1 MDLSAEQRDALS
13 RCEAI
18 LTGVG
23 LSPRVLD
30 TSPSPS
36 RASSRAST
44 PSTPSSYI
52 SSFDCPPCPAVLASQ
67 YIPPPARLFTRE
79 ERDCHA
85 NRVTRRT
92 YVDGI
97 IEHPLDA
104 IVEYPQTGSRDGE
117 SIAHIFTVDPLN
129 FFHPKSSFQYSLGDT
144 HGGQADI
151 KCHLLRDES
160 GNTPVLCNKVRL
172 SCEYHMREHNIC

>member
-13 RCEAI
+13 HCEAI

-23 LSPRVLD
+23 LLPRVLD

-36 RASSRAST
+36 HTSSRAST

-52 SSFDCPPCPAVLASQ
+52 SSFDCPPCPAVLASR

-85 NRVTRRT
+85 NRVTRRM

-104 IVEYPQTGSRDGE
+104 IVKYPQTGSHHSK
-117 SIAHIFTVDPLN
+117 SIAHIFTSVQLSFTLSDLHLSLTNLDHLRRIINVLCTEKYPDGTGFEGN
-129 FFHPKSSFQYSLGDT
+129 DSSFCVPLIMIN
-144 HGGQADI
+144 DI
-151 KCHLLRDES
+151 
-160 GNTPVLCNKVRL
+160 
-172 SCEYHMREHNIC
+172 